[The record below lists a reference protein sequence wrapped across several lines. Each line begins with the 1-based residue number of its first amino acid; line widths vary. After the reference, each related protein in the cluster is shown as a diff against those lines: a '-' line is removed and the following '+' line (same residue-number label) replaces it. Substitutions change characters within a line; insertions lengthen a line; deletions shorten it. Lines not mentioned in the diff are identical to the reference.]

1 MVSEAQKASRNDAR
15 QYSHRR
21 TDIVA
26 IRKGER
32 WLCQNPLCRSEI
44 LVTTSSRVQGG
55 SKPRCSCGEFMK
67 KAYVRPELSTFESAK
82 QADRDFEPSPS

>member
-1 MVSEAQKASRNDAR
+1 M
-15 QYSHRR
+15 
-21 TDIVA
+21 A

-32 WLCQNPLCRSEI
+32 WLCQNPRCRSEI
-44 LVTTSSRVQGG
+44 LVTISSRMPAG

-67 KAYVRPELSTFESAK
+67 KAYVRPELSTFESAN

>member
-1 MVSEAQKASRNDAR
+1 
-15 QYSHRR
+15 
-21 TDIVA
+21 
-26 IRKGER
+26 
-32 WLCQNPLCRSEI
+32 
-44 LVTTSSRVQGG
+44 VQRG